1 MPFLVALARVAGGVA
16 KVAGKA
22 ASRVGKS
29 LAKTATRY
37 EKRGKSLAGS
47 AERLSKI
54 GNGEEYQ
61 NLGVRDTFKQL
72 WKERKYIAEDV
83 HNIQSLG
90 NDLASK
96 KDLKTREEKAAKKEI
111 RLETRRFKANIK
123 SSLSMQGEGTDTE
136 IMEYAKSRVFMRA
149 TQQWWEGRKADR
161 RLENIRA
168 GIAREAGVKPS
179 EINMQQVY
187 DQIISENA
195 DAVREVYEEIRGASV
210 NTNSDDFQNA
220 VRNEDRDEIT
230 SLLGLARV
238 KRYHYHL

>member
-1 MPFLVALARVAGGVA
+1 MPFLAALARIAGGAARVAG
-16 KVAGKA
+16 KVASKA
-22 ASRVGKS
+22 GKS

-54 GNGEEYQ
+54 GTGEEYQ
-61 NLGVRDTFKQL
+61 NLSVRDTFKQL
-72 WKERKYIAEDV
+72 WKDRKYISEDV

-90 NDLASK
+90 QDLSGK
-96 KDLKTREEKAAKKEI
+96 KDLKTREEKAEKKEI
-111 RLETRRFKANIK
+111 RLETRRFQADLKRNI
-123 SSLSMQGEGTDTE
+123 SMQGEGSDEE

-149 TQQWWEGRKADR
+149 TQQWWEGRKESR

-187 DQIISENA
+187 DQIISDNA
-195 DAVREVYEEIRGASV
+195 DAVREIYEQIRGASV
-210 NTNSDDFQNA
+210 NTNSADFQNA

-230 SLLGLARV
+230 SPLGLARV
-238 KRYHYHL
+238 KRFHYRR